1 MQWFSGS
8 QLESLMSPAKAR
20 AATYR
25 ALKWQLSNHGAPLR
39 THLDSAWGPLL
50 MMPLVLPH
58 FTVIK
63 VLTVRFHAATTL
75 QGAIVV
81 LDTATGE
88 PLALF
93 DGATVTGL
101 RTAALAAV
109 ATELLAGT
117 RSTTVAIIGAG
128 YQARFHVQAM
138 ADLPGVRQI
147 RLYNRTPSRA
157 HALQAQLTP
166 LLPVPLHVAPTIHDA
181 TRGAD
186 VITLITGANAPLI
199 NRALVTCPVHINAM
213 GTYLPDHRECSSDL
227 LLNDRTYADRL
238 DQALQEAGDFVI
250 PIREGS
256 LVPERVHALSSLLH
270 SDPPSVPGI
279 TLFKSVGS
287 AEFDAFFA
295 ISVMEQ
301 WRTPGA

>member
-1 MQWFSGS
+1 MQWFSGP

-25 ALKWQLSNHGAPLR
+25 ALEWQLDNPRAPLR

-63 VLTVRFHAATTL
+63 VLTVRSHIAPTL
-75 QGAIVV
+75 SGALLV

-109 ATELLAGT
+109 ATKLLAPN
-117 RSTTVAIIGAG
+117 RNTVSIIGAG
-128 YQARFHVQAM
+128 YQARFHVAAM
-138 ADLPGVRQI
+138 GALPGVRRI
-147 RLYNRTPSRA
+147 RLYNRTASRA
-157 HALQAQLTP
+157 NALRDQLTP
-166 LLPVPLHVAPTIHDA
+166 LLAISLDVAPTISDA
-181 TRGAD
+181 TQGAD
-186 VITLITGANAPLI
+186 VITLITGADVPLI
-199 NRALVTCPVHINAM
+199 KRSMVTPLVHINAM
-213 GTYLPDHRECSSDL
+213 GAYLPDRRECSSDL
-227 LLNDRTYADRL
+227 VLNDRTFADRL
-238 DQALQEAGDFVI
+238 DQALQDAGDLAI

-256 LVPERVHALSSLLH
+256 LIPDRVHALASLLH
-270 SDPPSVPGI
+270 CGPPSVPGI

-295 ISVMEQ
+295 IAVMEQ
-301 WRTPGA
+301 CRTPGA